1 MKFKTIRKKDQ
12 KPLGQVE
19 SYFSHFAMRALC
31 PSVYAGERPGM
42 MNIFISFFICICSTL
57 STIHRISN
65 VETNAWGIIPLW
77 AWDTDEWYSYTVVGE
92 QCRPVAHILLDSY
105 GTRNHIRFSMD
116 ICVSYPEKK
125 HQGSWRPKLWRLQLQ
140 RLLHEHHVV
149 LRTSWYFLWLF

>member
-65 VETNAWGIIPLW
+65 VETNA
-77 AWDTDEWYSYTVVGE
+77 
-92 QCRPVAHILLDSY
+92 
-105 GTRNHIRFSMD
+105 
-116 ICVSYPEKK
+116 
-125 HQGSWRPKLWRLQLQ
+125 
-140 RLLHEHHVV
+140 
-149 LRTSWYFLWLF
+149 